1 MVLDHGCIANFPNAY
16 YGVNEDCFLIDL
28 CFLVLY
34 LVLLCVSVDNILVDV
49 VSASVKWS
57 FCIH

>member
-16 YGVNEDCFLIDL
+16 YGENEDCFLIDL

-34 LVLLCVSVDNILVDV
+34 LVLLCVSVDDILVDV
-49 VSASVKWS
+49 VSASVVLL
-57 FCIH
+57 